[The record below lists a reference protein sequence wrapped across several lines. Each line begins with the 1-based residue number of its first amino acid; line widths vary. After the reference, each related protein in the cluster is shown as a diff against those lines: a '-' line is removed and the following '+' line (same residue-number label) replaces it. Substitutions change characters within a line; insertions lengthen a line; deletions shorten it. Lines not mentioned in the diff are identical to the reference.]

1 MIALWL
7 GLCSSSAFG
16 DTPPPQVELRLVS
29 DVASASPGSQIQLL
43 AEFDVPP
50 GWHIYW
56 LNPGDS
62 GEATQLELLSDSLT
76 MTGSLRWSGP
86 DERMV
91 LEGDVV
97 NLAYTRQAAV
107 MAEMT
112 VSSSVVGQARVEAR
126 ARYLICRHLC
136 APGHASAALVLPIE
150 SRSHPSPWSARIAQ
164 WTERMPRPLPDELRW
179 EWDDEGASLRVP
191 GAVQLELFPSEDL
204 ELALQDQTVSSA
216 PELDGMRLDLSLP
229 GGGAWAGSVLRISYA
244 DGRRVDYNLDL
255 FAPLGR

>member
-7 GLCSSSAFG
+7 GLCSSLAFG

-29 DVASASPGSQIQLL
+29 DVVSASPGSQVQLL
-43 AEFDVPP
+43 AELDVPP

-62 GEATQLELLSDSLT
+62 GEATQLELLSDSLSS
-76 MTGSLRWSGP
+76 TGAIRWSGP
-86 DERMV
+86 DERLI

-97 NLAYTRQAAV
+97 NLAYTHQAAGLAQMV
-107 MAEMT
+107 
-112 VSSSVVGQARVEAR
+112 VSASAAGQARVEAR

-136 APGHASAALVLPIE
+136 APGQASAELVLPIE

-164 WTERMPRPLPDELRW
+164 WIERMPRPLPDELRW
-179 EWDDEGASLRVP
+179 EWRDEGASLLVP
-191 GAVQLELFPSEDL
+191 GAVHLDLFPSEEL
-204 ELALQDQTVSSA
+204 ETVLRELSVSSV
-216 PELDGMRLDLSLP
+216 PEFDGMRLDLSLP